1 MPKIGEK
8 KINKLK
14 EEILALLYEHPI
26 NPLFT
31 SEIAEEIIRDEEF
44 TLRILKD
51 LHKSGLINEI
61 KTNQKGRE
69 FLARRKWSLKP
80 SVYSQYKQLINH

>member
-1 MPKIGEK
+1 MPKISEK
-8 KINKLK
+8 KVNKIK
-14 EEILALLYEHPI
+14 EEVLALLYEHPL

-44 TLRILKD
+44 TLKILKD
-51 LHKSGLINEI
+51 LYGNGLINEI

-69 FLARRKWSLKP
+69 FLARRKWALKP
-80 SVYSQYKQLINH
+80 SVYAQYKQLINH

>member
-8 KINKLK
+8 KVNKLK
-14 EEILALLYEHPI
+14 EEILALLYDHPM

-31 SEIAEEIIRDEEF
+31 SEVAEEIIRDEEF

-51 LHKSGLINEI
+51 LHKDGLINEI
-61 KTNQKGRE
+61 KTNQAGRE

>member
-8 KINKLK
+8 KIKKIK
-14 EEILALLYEHPI
+14 EEILALLYENPI
-26 NPLFT
+26 NSLFT
-31 SEIAEEIIRDEEF
+31 SDIAEEIIRDEEF

-51 LHKSGLINEI
+51 LHNDGFINEI
-61 KTNQKGRE
+61 KTNQIGKE